1 MVCTFDCRLVQVP
14 TFVYASLWYSCK
26 VQYLYLELL
35 WYWLTRKIFE
45 VDKRSVTHASYYK
58 RNTYQLPWIAT
69 ILRSCPMI
77 PQLDFFLHSQS
88 FSRPNALASAS
99 PMQDI
104 STPVI
109 VPSIPKKLKDLGPCT
124 ADEVQKN
131 HVTRWG
137 NQLVESGTFEPRFR
151 TCLNNVEHDQEEM
164 IDNRVEA
171 ITKTCKM
178 TLEACA
184 RFSTAE
190 ANKKRLILNCYQMK
204 TKTYDKLLS
213 SNKYSRHQAVAE
225 CHSPFVDA
233 STLIEST
240 MIRIFSR
247 ILIHATQL

>member
-1 MVCTFDCRLVQVP
+1 MILVDSQDIR
-14 TFVYASLWYSCK
+14 SGQKISDSC
-26 VQYLYLELL
+26 
-35 WYWLTRKIFE
+35 
-45 VDKRSVTHASYYK
+45 
-58 RNTYQLPWIAT
+58 T
-69 ILRSCPMI
+69 ILQTEHLSITLNCYNSPFV
-77 PQLDFFLHSQS
+77 PNDSSAWLFSPLTS

-213 SNKYSRHQAVAE
+213 SNKYSRHLAVAE

-247 ILIHATQL
+247 TLIHATQL